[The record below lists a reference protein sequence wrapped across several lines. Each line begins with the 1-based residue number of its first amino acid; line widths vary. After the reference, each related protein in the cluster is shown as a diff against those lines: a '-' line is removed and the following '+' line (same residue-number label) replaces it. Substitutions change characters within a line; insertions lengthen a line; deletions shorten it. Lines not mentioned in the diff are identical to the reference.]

1 VSWGA
6 FSGLVVDD
14 HRVQGVERVDRE
26 LLDARAFV
34 GHLVAE
40 GSVFAFLA
48 EHGVGCFL
56 MGSSLICLRRVGAV
70 RRCRRRWRRRF

>member
-1 VSWGA
+1 M
-6 FSGLVVDD
+6 VDD

-40 GSVFAFLA
+40 WSVFAFLG
-48 EHGVGCFL
+48 EHRG
-56 MGSSLICLRRVGAV
+56 RVFPDG
-70 RRCRRRWRRRF
+70 